1 MMTKKIKLKDKEHEI
16 EYAIDDL
23 TDVAKATLIPL
34 QFANN
39 RLQELK
45 NMQAVLQQAKTSYLE
60 SFKKEIISDKA
71 GLIFQDD

>member
-1 MMTKKIKLKDKEHEI
+1 MMTKKIKLWDK

-39 RLQELK
+39 RLQELN

-60 SFKKEIISDKA
+60 SFKKEILSDKA
-71 GLIFQDD
+71 GLILQDD